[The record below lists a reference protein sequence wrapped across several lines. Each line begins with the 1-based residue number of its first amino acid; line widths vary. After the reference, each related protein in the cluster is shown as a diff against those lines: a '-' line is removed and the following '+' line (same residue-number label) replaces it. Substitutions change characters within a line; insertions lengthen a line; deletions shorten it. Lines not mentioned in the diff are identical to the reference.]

1 MEKLEG
7 CVIKAMKLSMEAH
20 ANQKDKAGEN
30 YFLHPVTV
38 AMTLAKN
45 GYSDEYIATAL
56 LHDVVEDTPYTLEQ
70 LSEMGFSKNII
81 TALSLLTH
89 KEDVPYMNYVKAA
102 KNNPIA
108 RAVKMADL
116 LHNMDTSRLKEIL
129 DWDKQRLEKYRKL
142 LNCCKL
148 NN

>member
-108 RAVKMADL
+108 
-116 LHNMDTSRLKEIL
+116 
-129 DWDKQRLEKYRKL
+129 
-142 LNCCKL
+142 
-148 NN
+148 

>member
-1 MEKLEG
+1 
-7 CVIKAMKLSMEAH
+7 
-20 ANQKDKAGEN
+20 
-30 YFLHPVTV
+30 
-38 AMTLAKN
+38 MTLAKN

-129 DWDKQRLEKYRKL
+129 DWDKQRLEKYQKAFEL
-142 LNCCKL
+142 LQAE
-148 NN
+148 

>member
-20 ANQKDKAGEN
+20 ANQKDKAGES

-45 GYSDEYIATAL
+45 GYSDECIATAL

-89 KEDVPYMNYVKAA
+89 KDDVPYMNYVKAA
-102 KNNPIA
+102 KSNPIA
-108 RAVKMADL
+108 RAVKMGDL
-116 LHNMDTSRLKEIL
+116 LHNMDTSRLKEIT
-129 DWDKQRLEKYRKL
+129 DWDKQRLEKYQKAFEL
-142 LNCCKL
+142 LQAE
-148 NN
+148 

>member
-1 MEKLEG
+1 
-7 CVIKAMKLSMEAH
+7 
-20 ANQKDKAGEN
+20 
-30 YFLHPVTV
+30 
-38 AMTLAKN
+38 
-45 GYSDEYIATAL
+45 
-56 LHDVVEDTPYTLEQ
+56 
-70 LSEMGFSKNII
+70 MGFSKNII

-129 DWDKQRLEKYRKL
+129 DWDKQRLEKYQKAFEL
-142 LNCCKL
+142 LQAE
-148 NN
+148 

>member
-45 GYSDEYIATAL
+45 GYSACNNSKAFWYFSSRCLSQSKISFSREVSILCSKSAILTAL
-56 LHDVVEDTPYTLEQ
+56 AIGL
-70 LSEMGFSKNII
+70 FF
-81 TALSLLTH
+81 
-89 KEDVPYMNYVKAA
+89 AA
-102 KNNPIA
+102 F
-108 RAVKMADL
+108 
-116 LHNMDTSRLKEIL
+116 T
-129 DWDKQRLEKYRKL
+129 
-142 LNCCKL
+142 
-148 NN
+148 

>member
-7 CVIKAMKLSMEAH
+7 CAIKAMKLSMEAH
-20 ANQKDKAGEN
+20 ANQEDKAGEN

-89 KEDVPYMNYVKAA
+89 KEDVPYMV
-102 KNNPIA
+102 
-108 RAVKMADL
+108 L
-116 LHNMDTSRLKEIL
+116 QT
-129 DWDKQRLEKYRKL
+129 
-142 LNCCKL
+142 
-148 NN
+148 

>member
-1 MEKLEG
+1 
-7 CVIKAMKLSMEAH
+7 MKLSMEAH
-20 ANQKDKAGEN
+20 ANQKDKAGEA

-45 GYSDEYIATAL
+45 DYSDECIATAL
-56 LHDVVEDTPYTLEQ
+56 LHDVVEDTSYTLDQ
-70 LSEMGFSKNII
+70 LNELGFSKNII

-89 KEDVPYMNYVKAA
+89 KDEVPYMNYVKAA

-116 LHNMDTSRLKEIL
+116 LHNMDTSRLKEITPRDEEHL
-129 DWDKQRLEKYRKL
+129 AKYQQAFAL
-142 LNCCKL
+142 LNEE
-148 NN
+148 